1 LTPALGKSGKST
13 IFADLS
19 EVFQQMK
26 SDELM
31 AQLCSA
37 LAANTHVKDLVLVNC
52 NIGQNGCTSL
62 GQAVSNHP
70 SALDIP

>member
-1 LTPALGKSGKST
+1 
-13 IFADLS
+13 
-19 EVFQQMK
+19 MK

-37 LAANTHVKDLVLVNC
+37 LAANTHVNDLVLVNC

-70 SALDIP
+70 SAHDIP